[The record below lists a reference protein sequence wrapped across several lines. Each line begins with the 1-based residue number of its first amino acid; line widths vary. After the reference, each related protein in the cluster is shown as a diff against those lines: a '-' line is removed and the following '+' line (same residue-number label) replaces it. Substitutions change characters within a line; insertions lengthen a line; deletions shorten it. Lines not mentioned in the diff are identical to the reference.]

1 MSKQKIFSV
10 VTKAGVV
17 TRTSATKD
25 YTHAIVVDQWPV
37 TWCSRYDLAVK
48 ALKQYEGGEIQETIQ
63 LDKAPADP
71 YKGVEIFNAYVPAGD
86 VGHRIT
92 VVIQDGVEYNR
103 GKNGWAVGHFYSEK
117 PCKVT
122 GYLERLAIMYK
133 LNKWKEVTGN
143 GKK

>member
-25 YTHAIVVDQWPV
+25 YTHAIIVDQWPV

-48 ALKQYEGGEIQETIQ
+48 ALKQYEGGEIQEAIQ
-63 LDKAPADP
+63 LDKAPVDP
-71 YKGVEIFNAYVPAGD
+71 YKNVTIVYGYAKGFMLSG
-86 VGHRIT
+86 T
-92 VVIQDGVEYNR
+92 VVIDNQITYFRNNGVWCEIP
-103 GKNGWAVGHFYSEK
+103 GDEAELGT
-117 PCKVT
+117 PIT

-133 LNKWKEVTGN
+133 LNTWRGNN